1 MLIAGLREA
10 RRAKGWTQAHLAERI
25 GVSSQAVKRL
35 EKGIGSTSNLLA
47 SMRALEFTL
56 TGVGTGAT
64 LTEQLQAR
72 RRREGL
78 SLAEVAMRA
87 KLSRTTVADLERGG
101 GSVASLLRLLDALA
115 PRARRRAPERAY
127 WGQAEKAD
135 RDSRFTPSSFLA
147 SICDAFG
154 PIDLDPCGHELS
166 PVVARRRLIP
176 EHGADGLTDT
186 WTGRLVYLNP
196 PFSQLLLWLRRA
208 HEQWRAGNVETV
220 VGLVPVRT
228 DSSWFHEVFSPDADI
243 FLLKGR
249 VAFLDTKGK
258 KQPTPFSLMIFT
270 LGAGPE
276 QKRRFA
282 ELVPGFW
289 LSRDHAP
296 RD

>member
-1 MLIAGLREA
+1 MDPGSSCGADRCQQPNRKAAGEGHRVDIQ
-10 RRAKGWTQAHLAERI
+10 AK
-25 GVSSQAVKRL
+25 
-35 EKGIGSTSNLLA
+35 
-47 SMRALEFTL
+47 
-56 TGVGTGAT
+56 
-64 LTEQLQAR
+64 
-72 RRREGL
+72 
-78 SLAEVAMRA
+78 
-87 KLSRTTVADLERGG
+87 
-101 GSVASLLRLLDALA
+101 
-115 PRARRRAPERAY
+115 
-127 WGQAEKAD
+127 KAD

-176 EHGADGLTDT
+176 EHGVDGLTDT

-228 DSSWFHEVFSPDADI
+228 DSSWFHEVFSSDADI

-249 VAFLDTKGK
+249 VSFLDTKGK

-282 ELVPGFW
+282 ELVSGFW
-289 LSRDHAP
+289 SSRYSSSHDSSAAVHLNLLRLPIAQNAHLPCKGKRCGDGDQMTLCPVPPYLGAVTDDSRSDPPSSPSSTP
-296 RD
+296 RRNRARTEMRRPPMHRPPRWREAANWRR

>member
-1 MLIAGLREA
+1 MLIAELREA
-10 RRAKGWTQAHLAERI
+10 RRAKGWTQARLAERI
-25 GVSSQAVKRL
+25 GVSSQTVKRL

-47 SMRALEFTL
+47 SMQALEFTL
-56 TGVGTGAT
+56 TGVGAGAT
-64 LTEQLQAR
+64 LTKQLQAR
-72 RRREGL
+72 RRRQGL
-78 SLAEVAMRA
+78 SMAEVAMRA

-147 SICDAFG
+147 PIYDAFG

-176 EHGADGLTDT
+176 EQGADGLTDT

-196 PFSQLLLWLRRA
+196 PYSQLLLWLRRA

-228 DSSWFHEVFSPDADI
+228 DSSWFHEVFSSDADI

-249 VAFLDTKGK
+249 VSFLDTKGK

-282 ELVPGFW
+282 ALVSGFW
-289 LSRDHAP
+289 LSRHNAP

>member
-10 RRAKGWTQAHLAERI
+10 RRAKGWTQADLAARV
-25 GVSSQAVKRL
+25 GVSSQTVKRL
-35 EKGIGSTSNLLA
+35 EKGIGSTFNLLA
-47 SMRALEFTL
+47 SMQALEFTL
-56 TGVGTGAT
+56 TGVGSGAT

-72 RRREGL
+72 RRRQGL
-78 SLAEVAMRA
+78 SLTEVAMRA
-87 KLSRTTVADLERGG
+87 QLSRTTVTELERGR

-135 RDSRFTPSSFLA
+135 RDIRFTPSSFLA
-147 SICDAFG
+147 PIYEAFG
-154 PIDLDPCGHELS
+154 PIDLDPCAHELS

-186 WTGRLVYLNP
+186 WAGRLVYLNP
-196 PFSQLLLWLRRA
+196 PFSQLLVWLRRA
-208 HEQWRAGNVETV
+208 YDQWRAGNVETV

-228 DSSWFHEVFSPDADI
+228 DSGWFHEVFSRDADI

-249 VAFLDTKGK
+249 VSFLDAKGRR
-258 KQPTPFSLMIFT
+258 QPTPFSLMIFT
-270 LGAGPE
+270 LGAGHD
-276 QKRRFA
+276 QKRRFS

-289 LSRDHAP
+289 LSRDDTA
-296 RD
+296 RG